1 MPVSYAGLQVPQRTA
16 MATQT
21 IHIPTA
27 VHAALQRGEVIE
39 AIRLL
44 REGTGLGLREARD
57 AVEALQRIGGG
68 ITSMEVESGAHGAD
82 RTGDRHAHELRLPP
96 EVVTALSQGN
106 VIEAIK
112 RLRALQPMALRDAK
126 ALVERHRQAAKP
138 RHTPTVAPGDSGGGL
153 WLWIVLA
160 LIAIAGW
167 AWWSGSS

>member
-1 MPVSYAGLQVPQRTA
+1 

-21 IHIPTA
+21 IHIPPA

-68 ITSMEVESGAHGAD
+68 ITSMEIEPDAHGAG
-82 RTGDRHAHELRLPP
+82 TPGNRHAHELRLPP

-126 ALVERHRQAAKP
+126 AVVDRHRKATPP
-138 RHTPTVAPGDSGGGL
+138 RVPTVAPGDSGGHL
-153 WLWIVLA
+153 WWIVPVLA
-160 LIAIAGW
+160 AIAAW
-167 AWWSGSS
+167 VWWSGR

>member
-1 MPVSYAGLQVPQRTA
+1 

-21 IHIPTA
+21 IHIPPA
-27 VHAALQRGEVIE
+27 VHAALQRGDAIE

-44 REGTGLGLREARD
+44 RERTGLDLRGARD

-68 ITSMEVESGAHGAD
+68 ITSMEIESGIQRADATGA
-82 RTGDRHAHELRLPP
+82 RHAHELRLPP

-106 VIEAIK
+106 LIEAIK

-126 ALVERHRQAAKP
+126 ALVDRHQQAAKP

-153 WLWIVLA
+153 WVWIVLA

-167 AWWSGSS
+167 VWWGGRG

>member
-1 MPVSYAGLQVPQRTA
+1 
-16 MATQT
+16 MATQHT
-21 IHIPTA
+21 IHIPPA

-44 REGTGLGLREARD
+44 RDRTGLDLRDAKA

-68 ITSMEVESGAHGAD
+68 ITSMEIESGTQGAD
-82 RTGDRHAHELRLPP
+82 ATGDRHAYELRLPP
-96 EVVTALSQGN
+96 EVMMALSQGN

-126 ALVERHRQAAKP
+126 ALVDRHQQVAKH
-138 RHTPTVAPGDSGGGL
+138 RRTPTVAPGDSGGGL

-167 AWWSGSS
+167 MWWSGRG

>member
-1 MPVSYAGLQVPQRTA
+1 

-44 REGTGLGLREARD
+44 HEATGLGLREARD

-68 ITSMEVESGAHGAD
+68 ITSMEIESGAHGAG
-82 RTGDRHAHELRLPP
+82 THGNQHAHELRLPP

-112 RLRALQPMALRDAK
+112 RLRTLQPMALRDAK
-126 ALVERHRQAAKP
+126 ALVERHGLTAKP
-138 RHTPTVAPGDSGGGL
+138 RHTPTVAPGDSGGGP
-153 WLWIVLA
+153 WVWIVLA

-167 AWWSGSS
+167 VWWSGQG

>member
-1 MPVSYAGLQVPQRTA
+1 

-21 IHIPTA
+21 IHIPIA

-68 ITSMEVESGAHGAD
+68 ITSMEIEPGAHGA
-82 RTGDRHAHELRLPP
+82 GAHGSQHAHELRLPP
-96 EVVTALSQGN
+96 EVVKALSQGN

-126 ALVERHRQAAKP
+126 ALVERHRQATKP

-153 WLWIVLA
+153 WMWIVLA

-167 AWWSGSS
+167 MWWGGQG